1 MMDFLVEVCRLSA
14 AFLFAKKS
22 KYFFKVAKKF
32 ASLDFR
38 MTPRKAKGGENRI

>member
-1 MMDFLVEVCRLSA
+1 MMDFLGRSLSFIGG
-14 AFLFAKKS
+14 FLFAKKS

>member
-1 MMDFLVEVCRLSA
+1 MSVELPDICFIVSIALVTSCE
-14 AFLFAKKS
+14 KI
-22 KYFFKVAKKF
+22 FFKVAKKF